1 MKIPLAKYGIRE
13 ILFFTILSLLTAGIF
28 IYFKQYYFL
37 VIPLVILGFVFYFF
51 RDPERSIPLEE
62 TMTVSPADGRIIEIT
77 EVKEDSFLKEDAVKI
92 AIFLSVFNVHV
103 NRAPLSGRVEW
114 ISYQPGKFLVA
125 SEPLASQENESNDVG
140 INHRSIKVLVR
151 QVSGIIARRI
161 VCACKVNDEL
171 KKGERIGMI
180 KFGSRTELYI
190 PKKNVESISVKLDDK
205 VKGAETILAK
215 LKA

>member
-13 ILFFTILSLLTAGIF
+13 ILFFTVLSLLIAGIF
-28 IYFKQYYFL
+28 IYYKQYYFL

-51 RDPERSIPLEE
+51 RDPERIVPADENQV
-62 TMTVSPADGRIIEIT
+62 VSPADGRIIEIT
-77 EVKEDSFLKEDAVKI
+77 EVKENSFLKEDAVKV
-92 AIFLSVFNVHV
+92 AIFLSVFNVHI
-103 NRAPLSGRVEW
+103 NRSPVSGRVEW

-125 SEPLASQENESNDVG
+125 SEPLASQVNESNAMG
-140 INHRSIKVLVR
+140 INYQSIKVLVR

-161 VCACKVNDEL
+161 VCVCKVNDEL
-171 KKGERIGMI
+171 KRGERFGMI

-190 PKKNVESISVKLDDK
+190 PKKNVESIPVKLDDK

>member
-13 ILFFTILSLLTAGIF
+13 ILFFTVVSLLMASVLV
-28 IYFKQYYFL
+28 YFRHYYFL
-37 VIPLVILGFVFYFF
+37 FIPLIILWFVFYFF
-51 RDPERSIPLEE
+51 RDPKRIIPAEE
-62 TMTVSPADGRIIEIT
+62 NLAVSPADGRIIEIT
-77 EVKEDSFLKEDAVKI
+77 EVKEDNFLKDEAVKI

-103 NRAPLSGRVEW
+103 NRAPVSGRVEW

-125 SEPLASQENESNDVG
+125 SEPLASQVNESNAIG
-140 INHRSIKVLVR
+140 INHQAIKILVR

-161 VCACKVNDEL
+161 VCVCKVNDEL
-171 KKGERIGMI
+171 KRGERIGMI

-190 PKKNVESISVKLDDK
+190 PKKNVESILVKLDDK